1 MNILRVKKLT
11 QYSLIAMFC
20 GVASVGGYAG
30 YLQIG
35 GNFHEVIP
43 NELYRSAQLN
53 ESDLERKIKEYKI
66 KTVVNLIG
74 PRNDKWYRGEISA
87 IKNQQINHIDF
98 EMSSTKI
105 LPNEK
110 AIKLVDI
117 LKNAEKPILIHC
129 RSGSD
134 RTGLASVI
142 YLNRVSNL
150 PEDVAERQLSIQYGH
165 FGIPFLSPTYAMDE
179 TWEILETAFGIENS

>member
-1 MNILRVKKLT
+1 
-11 QYSLIAMFC
+11 MFC